1 MREVMLT
8 GVGGQ
13 GTVLAAK
20 VLAQA
25 ALARGWN
32 VRTAE
37 TIGMAQRGGS
47 VVSHVRMGDAGEPVF
62 GPLIARGCADLIIA
76 FEPAEAVRVL
86 PYLAP
91 NGAVVTASTAV
102 HPVTAALSPT
112 PYRAAEACD
121 YLRKQ
126 LDAAGEEASAA
137 PTAPVATAPVS
148 PSVATPANPTRLI
161 VVPDKQL
168 CDELGTR
175 KALNMVLLGKAAA
188 AGLLPFTAS
197 ELQTAMKSLV
207 NPRFHDL
214 NRRALAL

>member
-1 MREVMLT
+1 MREIMLT

-25 ALARGWN
+25 ALAKGWT

-47 VVSHVRMGDAGEPVF
+47 VVSHVRMGDAGESVH
-62 GPLIARGCADLIIA
+62 GPLIARGCADLVIA

-86 PYLAP
+86 PYLAEG
-91 NGAVVTASTAV
+91 GAVVTASTAV
-102 HPVTAALSPT
+102 QPVTAALSPT
-112 PYRAAEACD
+112 PYRASDACACLRRLIVGAEET
-121 YLRKQ
+121 
-126 LDAAGEEASAA
+126 AAAS
-137 PTAPVATAPVS
+137 
-148 PSVATPANPTRLI
+148 TRLV
-161 VVPDKQL
+161 VVPDKEL
-168 CDELGTR
+168 CDGLGTR

-188 AGLLPFTAS
+188 AGLLPFTVD
-197 ELQTAMKSLV
+197 ELQAAMELLV

-214 NRRALAL
+214 NRRALSLH

>member
-1 MREVMLT
+1 MLT

-25 ALARGWN
+25 ALAKGWT

-47 VVSHVRMGDAGEPVF
+47 VVSHVRMGDEGEPVF

-86 PYLAP
+86 PYLASS
-91 NGAVVTASTAV
+91 GAVVTASTAV
-102 HPVTAALSPT
+102 QPVTAALSPT
-112 PYRAAEACD
+112 PYRAADACN
-121 YLRKQ
+121 YLGKQ
-126 LDAAGEEASAA
+126 LGAAGEEAVPAVAA
-137 PTAPVATAPVS
+137 PTSAPTI
-148 PSVATPANPTRLI
+148 PSAAPTRLI

-188 AGLLPFTAS
+188 AGLLPFTAA
-197 ELQTAMKSLV
+197 ELQTAMESLV

-214 NRRALAL
+214 NRRALGL